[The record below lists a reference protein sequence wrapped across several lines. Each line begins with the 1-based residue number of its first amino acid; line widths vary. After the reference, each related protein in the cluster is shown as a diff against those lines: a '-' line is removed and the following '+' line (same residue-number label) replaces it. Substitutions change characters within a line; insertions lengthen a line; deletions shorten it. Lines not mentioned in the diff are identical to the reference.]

1 MAGVALHFYD
11 DGSGRAVLIMHGL
24 FGSSTNF
31 RGIARRLAERCRVI
45 SVDLRN
51 HGRSPWDDDVSY
63 EAMSGDVVTL
73 MDRLALDDAVL
84 VGHSMGGKVAMT
96 LALTHPGRA
105 AALAVVDIAP
115 VAYDHSHDG
124 LIDAML
130 DVDLGNIGKRQ
141 DLDDQLAGTIA
152 DAGVRQFLGQNLVL
166 DAGRYRWR
174 VNLEALAAGMDS
186 LTGFPDPGDGRY
198 DGPCTF
204 IYGEASNYV
213 RSAHHSRIGEL
224 FPRARLVGVPGAG
237 HWVHAEHPGRVVEVV
252 EELVDSAR

>member
-1 MAGVALHFYD
+1 MAGVALHFND

-31 RGIARRLAERCRVI
+31 KGIARRLAERCRVI

-84 VGHSMGGKVAMT
+84 VGHSMGAKVAMT